1 MKQQNSTVIR
11 IIWGTALVIWMGVIF
26 YFSSQTGE
34 ESSEMSGG
42 IIQMV
47 ARFIWRD
54 YENLSILEQTARL
67 DSLTF
72 VVRKG
77 AHFTE
82 YGILGFLAS
91 GFLSTWK
98 LKCKHFC
105 GIRVGIAWCFS
116 ILYAVSDELHQ
127 SFSDGRSPKA
137 FDVLVDSC
145 GALAGIGVFFLIAW
159 LLKKYLYKKSSH
171 ELREEKKAQ

>member
-1 MKQQNSTVIR
+1 MNQQNNTVIR
-11 IIWGTALVIWMGVIF
+11 IVWGAALVIWMGVIF

-42 IIQMV
+42 IIELV
-47 ARFIWRD
+47 ARFLWRD
-54 YENLSILEQTARL
+54 YEDLSILEQTAWL
-67 DSLTF
+67 DRLTF
-72 VVRKG
+72 VIRKG

-91 GFLSTWK
+91 GFLSTWR
-98 LKCKHFC
+98 LEHRYGC
-105 GIRVGIAWCFS
+105 GIRIGIAWCFS

-137 FDVLVDSC
+137 FDVLVDSS
-145 GALAGIGVFFLIAW
+145 GALAGIGAFFLIAW
-159 LLKKYLYKKSSH
+159 IVKKYLCRKKNGH
-171 ELREEKKAQ
+171 EF